1 MRDFRSS
8 RLRFLALAAGAGLA
22 LSGCH
27 PEPAFAPPPQP
38 SPTAKPQILPSD
50 LAPDAPIVTEEAAP
64 KVEPTPPPVIAEAD
78 KPTFVLP
85 PPPVMPAPARQLLL
99 SSGGRSLV
107 LEYETGGK
115 SGYDPHPEAPDP
127 RLSGVTWGIGY
138 DGHYNS
144 PTVIKMDWA
153 ILGSRNVDR
162 LAAMHPYYGRSAQ
175 AHLKE
180 VRDITVAWQTATDVF
195 DNVDV
200 AREFAN
206 AKRAVPGFEKLRP
219 NAQAAWISLGFNRGW
234 AMSGPNRVEMREMRD
249 LTPKRDYEGIA
260 FQLRK
265 MVRYLARHFD
275 RARHDPPADCRS
287 ETGRNPVTE
296 NDHGSSPAPKY
307 RPPNERQRRIRRATG
322 AGRATAHR
330 SSNGQNPDRPGRPAG
345 INASDLATWALF
357 RSG

>member
-50 LAPDAPIVTEEAAP
+50 LAPDAPIVTDEAAP
-64 KVEPTPPPVIAEAD
+64 KVEPTPPPVVAEAD

-265 MVRYLARHFD
+265 MVHIWRGT
-275 RARHDPPADCRS
+275 S
-287 ETGRNPVTE
+287 I
-296 NDHGSSPAPKY
+296 
-307 RPPNERQRRIRRATG
+307 ERGMTRRRIAEAKLMET
-322 AGRATAHR
+322 
-330 SSNGQNPDRPGRPAG
+330 P
-345 INASDLATWALF
+345 
-357 RSG
+357 

>member
-1 MRDFRSS
+1 M
-8 RLRFLALAAGAGLA
+8 
-22 LSGCH
+22 
-27 PEPAFAPPPQP
+27 
-38 SPTAKPQILPSD
+38 T
-50 LAPDAPIVTEEAAP
+50 
-64 KVEPTPPPVIAEAD
+64 
-78 KPTFVLP
+78 
-85 PPPVMPAPARQLLL
+85 APARQLLL

-180 VRDITVAWQTATDVF
+180 VRDITIAWQTATDVF

-234 AMSGPNRVEMREMRD
+234 SMSGPNRVEMREMRD

-265 MVRYLARHFD
+265 MPRIWRGT
-275 RARHDPPADCRS
+275 S
-287 ETGRNPVTE
+287 I
-296 NDHGSSPAPKY
+296 
-307 RPPNERQRRIRRATG
+307 ERGMTRRRIAEAKLMET
-322 AGRATAHR
+322 
-330 SSNGQNPDRPGRPAG
+330 P
-345 INASDLATWALF
+345 
-357 RSG
+357 